1 MRGNTCA
8 RAAQFSYANGAC
20 VEGGTKGSKYNG
32 TTIARAGSQ
41 GSNQLALANS
51 MSMYSRV
58 CFAAAALALD
68 AGAAFAAGTLPP
80 GELAKPGRVLLLR
93 HALAPGTG
101 DPTGFRL
108 RDCSTQRN
116 LDASGR
122 SQAIKLGERL
132 VRAGISRARV
142 YSSQWCRCLDTAR
155 LLDLGPVMELPAL
168 NSFFGRPQERD
179 ANIAALR
186 AFLATL
192 PADGPPVVL
201 VTHQVTISALTGVF
215 AASGGGVL
223 LQLDGSPTPRVLGE
237 LGTN

>member
-1 MRGNTCA
+1 
-8 RAAQFSYANGAC
+8 
-20 VEGGTKGSKYNG
+20 
-32 TTIARAGSQ
+32 
-41 GSNQLALANS
+41 
-51 MSMYSRV
+51 MSLISRV
-58 CFAAAALALD
+58 CLVAPALAF
-68 AGAAFAAGTLPP
+68 ASGPAVAAGPLPL
-80 GELAKPGRVLLLR
+80 GELVKPGRVLLLR
-93 HALAPGTG
+93 HALAPGIG

-168 NSFFGRPQERD
+168 NSFFERPQERD
-179 ANIAALR
+179 TNIAALR
-186 AFLATL
+186 AFLAKL
-192 PADGPPVVL
+192 PADGPPVLL
-201 VTHQVTISALTGVF
+201 VTHQVTISALTGMF

-223 LQLDGSPTPRVLGE
+223 LQLDGSLRPRVLGE
-237 LGTN
+237 IGAN

>member
-1 MRGNTCA
+1 MELPAYGVGHRA
-8 RAAQFSYANGAC
+8 RTNRDSPIDMSLISRLCLAAAPLAF
-20 VEGGTKGSKYNG
+20 
-32 TTIARAGSQ
+32 IAGP
-41 GSNQLALANS
+41 ALA
-51 MSMYSRV
+51 
-58 CFAAAALALD
+58 
-68 AGAAFAAGTLPP
+68 AGPLPF
-80 GELAKPGRVLLLR
+80 GELSKPGRVLLLR

-101 DPTGFRL
+101 DPAGFRL

-122 SQAIKLGERL
+122 SQAVKLGERL
-132 VRAGISRARV
+132 ARAGISRARV

-155 LLDLGPVMELPAL
+155 LLDLGPVTELAAL
-168 NSFFGRPQERD
+168 NSFFERPQERD

-186 AFLATL
+186 AFLAKL